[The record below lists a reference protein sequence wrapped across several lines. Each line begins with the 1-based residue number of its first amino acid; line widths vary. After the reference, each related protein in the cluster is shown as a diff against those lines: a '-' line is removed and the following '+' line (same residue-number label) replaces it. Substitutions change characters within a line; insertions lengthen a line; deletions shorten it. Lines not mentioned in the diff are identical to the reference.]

1 MHNEAEVSA
10 GKVKQCHCKG
20 TPRLPTG
27 RLLCGAAARVSLTGS
42 LYKRSNKQVVIH
54 QRQPGPSIKTTSMSN
69 LSENVNLHACFG
81 NHLVWLDPIKTPSFI
96 VDVLKVAQS

>member
-42 LYKRSNKQVVIH
+42 LYKQSNKQVVIH
-54 QRQPGPSIKTTSMSN
+54 HWQPCPSIKTTSMSN
-69 LSENVNLHACFG
+69 LSENVNLQACFG
-81 NHLVWLDPIKTPSFI
+81 NHLVWLDSIETP
-96 VDVLKVAQS
+96 